1 MPVYLFWGDEDFT
14 LENEIKTIK
23 EEVLKVSEGNEV
35 SPLNYRC
42 LDNPDYKSLID
53 ALRSQPMMFGDIVY
67 KIRADKYFLETT
79 ITIKRRKR
87 L

>member
-23 EEVLKVSEGNEV
+23 DEVLDTSSGIEI

-42 LDNPDYKSLID
+42 LDNPDFK
-53 ALRSQPMMFGDIVY
+53 RSEEHTSELQSQ
-67 KIRADKYFLETT
+67 R
-79 ITIKRRKR
+79 
-87 L
+87 